1 MMLLVSTTPSIH
13 EGQLGRAAQSNRR
26 TGAGRV
32 SMEDGTEK
40 QWDRDRARLHGR
52 TAVGPFRRLGH
63 TAQRSSGTGTGCVSM
78 EDGTE
83 KQWDRNWARLPLHGW
98 AARFG
103 GWATQ
108 HREAVGPGQDDGAVV
123 APCRVNP
130 AEVPGPAA
138 RSPAGYGA
146 SARNGRYGNSPLTPA
161 GRLPAVGRAAQPSAQ
176 KRRKHRQRAAAG
188 SYRRQCL
195 YLHAGR
201 AGIDQA
207 RLKHS
212 HNRLPPHRSSGRSL
226 VSIQKTVTTSMC
238 IFTDVT

>member
-1 MMLLVSTTPSIH
+1 MKDSS
-13 EGQLGRAAQSNRR
+13 
-26 TGAGRV
+26 AGRHRV
-32 SMEDGTEK
+32 TE
-40 QWDRDRARLHGR
+40 G
-52 TAVGPFRRLGH
+52 LGQGAFPWRM
-63 TAQRSSGTGTGCVSM
+63 AQRSSGTGTGRDFM
-78 EDGTE
+78 AG
-83 KQWDRNWARLPLHGW
+83 QPW
-98 AARFG
+98 ARFG